1 MIKKIFFITA
11 LSLIAFVP
19 ASGFLKVLGQKI
31 VDENNQNVLLKGYG
45 LGGWL
50 VPEGYMLHFPGTGSP
65 TSIRQQIISVIGTD
79 GADEFFELY
88 RENYVTEADI
98 ALIASWGFNSI
109 RLPFHYEFFS
119 PIDSPGVFI
128 ETGFR
133 FVDSTL
139 TWCKRNNL
147 YLILDM
153 HCAPGGQN
161 ADNISDSDGTARLW
175 TESANQDR
183 TVAIWRYIA
192 ERYSNEEWIIGYDLL
207 NEPVM
212 PSGYSNTNLR
222 SLYIRIRDAIREVD
236 TNHILFIEGSQ
247 YATDFTSLTP
257 RFDSNMAYAFHKY
270 WSETTQS
277 TIQSLL
283 NIRTNYL
290 APLWLG
296 ESGENSNPWYYET
309 VTLMNTQNIGWN
321 WWAHKKFETTTSPL
335 SATLPTNIDLLIDY
349 WNGSATQPSASQAK
363 TILMEMAA
371 NLALDKCTYRP
382 DVIAALTDD
391 EFGTTVKPY
400 KSHDV
405 PGVIS
410 AVDYDIGNQGLAYYD
425 NDYKRV
431 RWDVWQPWNDG
442 GEYRNDGVDIETK
455 SAALN
460 DYDIGWI
467 EDGEWLSYTVNVL
480 YNSNY
485 KIICKVASTNASGR
499 FRLLVD
505 DTDKTGQLSVP
516 NTGSWQTWKEVTTS
530 EIALTK
536 GTHQLKFEFTTGGF
550 NLFQIQINPVSN
562 GVFQEFTDQVFI
574 GKNYPNPFNATTTL
588 PFYIS
593 ETTRVELTI
602 FDLRGCR
609 IKTLYKSLLN
619 AGHYAI
625 RWDGRDESGRPVA
638 SGTYLYHLVT
648 NNKEKTWQVM
658 LLR

>member
-1 MIKKIFFITA
+1 MFKKIFLILV

-19 ASGFLKVLGQKI
+19 ASGFLKVLGQRI

-65 TSIRQQIISVIGTD
+65 SSIRQQIVSVIGTD

-88 RENYVTEADI
+88 RKNYVTEADI
-98 ALIASWGFNSI
+98 ALIADWGFNSI

-128 ETGFR
+128 ETGFQ

-139 TWCKRNNL
+139 VWCKRHNL

-183 TVAIWRYIA
+183 TVAIWRHIA
-192 ERYSNEEWIIGYDLL
+192 EYYANEEGIIGYDLL

-212 PSGYSNTNLR
+212 PSGYSNANLC

-257 RFDSNMAYAFHKY
+257 RFDANMVYAFHKY

-283 NIRTNYL
+283 NIRSNYT

-296 ESGENSNPWYYET
+296 ESGENSDPWYYET

-321 WWAHKKFETTTSPL
+321 WWAHKKFATTTSPL
-335 SATLPTNIDLLIDY
+335 SATLPTNIDLLVDY
-349 WNGSATQPSASQAK
+349 WNGSGAQPSVSQAK

-371 NLALDKCTYRP
+371 SLALDKCAYRP

-400 KSHDV
+400 KIHDV
-405 PGVIS
+405 PGVIA
-410 AVDYDIGNQGLAYYD
+410 AVDYDIGTQGIAYYD
-425 NDYKRV
+425 NDYRRV
-431 RWDVWQPWNDG
+431 RWDIWQPWNDG
-442 GEYRNDGVDIETK
+442 GEYRNDGVDVETK

-460 DYDIGWI
+460 EYDIGWI

-499 FRLLVD
+499 FRLLID
-505 DTDKTGQLSVP
+505 DQDMTGQLSAP
-516 NTGSWQTWKEVTTS
+516 NTGGWQTWKEVATS

-536 GTHQLKFEFTTGGF
+536 GTHQLKFEVITGGF

-562 GVFQEFTDQVFI
+562 GVFQEFTDRVFI

-593 ETTRVELTI
+593 ETTRVELAI
-602 FDLRGCR
+602 YDLRGCLVR
-609 IKTLYKSLLN
+609 TLYKSRLD
-619 AGHYAI
+619 AGCYAVQ
-625 RWDGRDESGRPVA
+625 WDGRDENGKPVA
-638 SGTYLYHLVT
+638 SGNYLYHLIT
-648 NNKEKTWQVM
+648 NSKERSWQVL